1 MTIDDMIVKCS
12 DLNRIEITEAST
24 IAATAFQ
31 DRQPAQSRLR
41 AFQNQELKEFPSGR
55 NDLRRTP
62 SRMLP
67 RAPFH
72 GEGNSHISECSF
84 T

>member
-41 AFQNQELKEFPSGR
+41 AFQNQELKEFAILMNGNR
-55 NDLRRTP
+55 KRT
-62 SRMLP
+62 
-67 RAPFH
+67 
-72 GEGNSHISECSF
+72 
-84 T
+84 